1 MNSTPS
7 DLTNANNELGG
18 KQSLRG
24 ECILVVTLVV
34 QLQNDNEEITVWA
47 HKIIR
52 WNHAVRLVTAHRSS
66 TVQKNI
72 II

>member
-34 QLQNDNEEITVWA
+34 QLQNDNEEITV
-47 HKIIR
+47 
-52 WNHAVRLVTAHRSS
+52 
-66 TVQKNI
+66 
-72 II
+72 